1 MNEILTGIVTQCVG
15 GLYTVR
21 ITGEASAREIA
32 CRARGAFRHNNLSPL
47 VGDTVRVDVSAGEE
61 NAVLAEICD
70 RRNSLIRP
78 PIANLDCVFI
88 AMAAAK
94 PTPMPDMT
102 DKLTAI
108 LEHNDIDPIIVI
120 EKCELD
126 RESAQRLKE
135 VYSKA
140 GYRVFVLSCATGEGI
155 EEIRKFIDAH
165 LISKIAAMAGASGVG
180 KSTLLNKL
188 FPSLELSTGGVS
200 RKTERGRHTTRAVTL
215 YPIGNGSYFA
225 DTPGFSMLDF
235 ERFDFFEL
243 DDLPLAFPEINER
256 IGECRYT
263 KCTHLKED
271 GCAIVEAVR
280 SGEIAKSRHDSY
292 VSLFEILKNKHK
304 WDK

>member
-1 MNEILTGIVTQCVG
+1 MNEILTGIVTQCIG

-21 ITGEASAREIA
+21 ITGEDSVREIA

-61 NAVLAEICD
+61 NAVIGEICE

-78 PIANLDCVFI
+78 PIANLDCVFV

-94 PTPMPDMT
+94 PAPMPDMT

-108 LEHNDIDPIIVI
+108 LEHNDIEPIIVI

-140 GYRVFVLSCATGEGI
+140 GYRAFALSCATGEGI
-155 EEIRKFIDAH
+155 EEIQQFIDTY

-215 YPIGNGSYFA
+215 YPVENGSYFA

-256 IGECRYT
+256 IGQCRYT

-280 SGEIAKSRHDSY
+280 SGEISKSRHDSY